1 MLRDWKNAEEME
13 KRISPVSPS
22 ILDHRVL
29 KVDLA
34 VVLCLIKIIFA
45 FQ

>member
-22 ILDHRVL
+22 ILDLRVL